1 MKLTVLPG
9 ENFSCRSCTNCC
21 RSWFVELMPGER
33 ERIEKLPWP
42 ADDPARKTKIF
53 LEHSGKTYLA
63 RRSDG
68 ACLFLNESN
77 NLCRIHEQFGFDAK
91 PIGCR
96 VFPFQIAPTFKDQA
110 TVIGRFDCPTVRQN
124 LGAPHTDAVQELKRY
139 TNQLGVVS
147 PGFDEWTSSG
157 LEPEQI
163 SDVSEFI
170 VTLMNGFATDEQ
182 RVIFI
187 AFLCDV
193 LAKTAPYDVDRV
205 SLAKVFPGLK
215 QLVEAT
221 TLTPVRPPNWFHR
234 MAFRTLLGL
243 YLRRDED
250 VLNGRAGRMSRVIAL
265 IKIILGGGSFRD
277 LGLAHPPG
285 KLRRARLF
293 KPSAKSS
300 DPALLGLFWRMIR
313 NRLESFQF
321 MGPANNNRNFLGG
334 LRSLAL
340 LYPLVLA
347 AAKYNAANRGAS
359 SIELEDVDY
368 AVMAIEHSFGRLA
381 VLNQP
386 FTRRLENLLLD
397 QKHFARLVR
406 SI

>member
-9 ENFSCRSCTNCC
+9 ENFSCRSCTDCC

-33 ERIEKLPWP
+33 ERIEKLAWP
-42 ADDPARKTKIF
+42 ADDPARKATIF

-124 LGAPHTDAVQELKRY
+124 LGASHADALPDLKRY
-139 TNQLGVVS
+139 TNQLNVAS
-147 PGFDEWTSSG
+147 SGFDEWTSCR

-163 SDVSEFI
+163 QDVSEFI
-170 VTLMNGFATDEQ
+170 LTLMNGFATNEQ
-182 RVIFI
+182 RAIFI

-193 LAKTAPYDVDRV
+193 LSQTASYDVDRV
-205 SLAKVFPGLK
+205 ALAKVFPGLK
-215 QLVEAT
+215 KLVEGVTAA
-221 TLTPVRPPNWFHR
+221 PVRRPNWFHR

-250 VLNGRAGRMSRVIAL
+250 VLNGRAGKISRVLAL
-265 IKIILGGGSFRD
+265 IKIVLGRGSFHS
-277 LGLAHPPG
+277 LGLSHPPG
-285 KLRRARLF
+285 KLRRAHLF
-293 KPSAKSS
+293 KPLIQPR
-300 DPALLGLFWRMIR
+300 DPAVFGLFWRMIR

-321 MGPANNNRNFLGG
+321 MGPANNNRDFLNG

-340 LYPLVLA
+340 LYPLVVA
-347 AAKYNAANRGAS
+347 AAKYNAGNRNAS
-359 SIELEDVDY
+359 TIEPEDVDY
-368 AVMAIEHSFGRLA
+368 AVAAIEHSFGRLA
-381 VLNQP
+381 VLNQS
-386 FTRRLENLLLD
+386 FTRRLEKLLLD
-397 QKHFARLVR
+397 QKHFGRLARSV
-406 SI
+406 